1 MATNDEN
8 RSRVDRN
15 RSRDKNKS
23 PIQSEIDT
31 TLNTFSFN
39 VTQAKDD
46 AKKIYQNLSN
56 QHKTYLGAVE
66 KSTKATYTRMYKDLS
81 HQHSQYLTNLVN
93 REKAAHD
100 KIAQIWGGA
109 ANVPSN
115 GNVTTTSSSSS
126 NKDKDKKDE
135 EDEEVVERLDIIT
148 TIVKEFFKTFLGG
161 ADQFVKTYTQNYN
174 KYTTAFNTN
183 YKGLTTIISSSIDQ
197 LNSSIGSRAY
207 NITRDFL
214 PALEKVA
221 STGLQGSKAITKAT
235 DDVIASKIMPYLE
248 TQSSAWTNLYA
259 NLSESNIQTLKGQQ
273 LLLKQTEAGSRLL
286 QSGVIN
292 SLTDELEPLLRD
304 IEYNTSAKDMGEYQ
318 GLMEQLVS
326 TGGMTEREAYD
337 IVKTAVSASK
347 HPFAA
352 ITSGSLASTLAGIDV
367 ARGGS
372 GLAGLARAYGLT
384 ESATT
389 NLAVSAVG
397 NVAGLSLPADTTQ
410 IASRI
415 NKSFDTF
422 TRNTQDARAFYNKQ
436 VSQIEDVV
444 HNTDKLNNSVENL
457 GARTLGMWTKDIA
470 QPITNLLW
478 MIFGAIVSGQGVSLL
493 GKGIGA
499 SGKGN
504 ILVKALRTGVG
515 TKIVGGSTAAAGGV
529 LSSVAAGAGVL
540 AGIYTAYDGIKDFA
554 GSQSGVAGEGAKT
567 RGVIKAGSALGGAA
581 IGAAIGAVGGPIG
594 VGVGALAGAVI
605 GQVVSAFYDAP
616 YEKTLEK
623 VNKLSQSIS
632 DLGKAAKTQDTIK
645 SLTDNYESLTAEQQV
660 QLQVLKDTY
669 AIQQQIAIARVQEFA
684 GSDTLGKDWNLAKSA
699 YYSAKEAYGK
709 AYASGD
715 ATKISEAE
723 QQLSSAVAA
732 WQAFGDIYEN
742 AQYLTAN
749 QIENV
754 YSQLG
759 DLSMNSDEDLA
770 LLGVSRSNLSAWS
783 DWMDSRAEGYKGRH
797 GGGGDRSYAVGSD
810 YITHDQLATIHEG
823 EMVLTKA
830 DSALLRTIGQNASS
844 TMSTYYSN
852 QNKSS
857 TEIVDAIKW
866 AVGQL
871 LPAISSSVSTTS
883 NGNGSLDVKLP
894 GSIGYNDNMISMVRW
909 AMA

>member
-15 RSRDKNKS
+15 RSRDKNRS

-46 AKKIYQNLSN
+46 AKKIYQNLGN

-109 ANVPSN
+109 ANIPNNGGTTPPSPPS
-115 GNVTTTSSSSS
+115 G
-126 NKDKDKKDE
+126 KDKDKKDKN
-135 EDEEVVERLDIIT
+135 DEEVVERLDIIT
-148 TIVKEFFKTFLGG
+148 TVVKEFFKTFLNG

-197 LNSSIGSRAY
+197 LDSSIGSRAY
-207 NITRDFL
+207 NITRDLL

-248 TQSSAWTNLYA
+248 TQSATWTNLYA

-318 GLMEQLVS
+318 SVLEGLVAEGVS
-326 TGGMTEREAYD
+326 EREAYD
-337 IVKTAVSASK
+337 IVKTAISASK
-347 HPFAA
+347 NPFAA
-352 ITSGSLASTLAGIDV
+352 LTSGSPTAILAGMDV

-372 GLAGLARAYGLT
+372 GIEGLQRSYGLSAQAT
-384 ESATT
+384 NRISTGAMAYAMGWSMSATT
-389 NLAVSAVG
+389 PEVSASIR
-397 NVAGLSLPADTTQ
+397 AGLEKTSSQTA
-410 IASRI
+410 
-415 NKSFDTF
+415 K
-422 TRNTQDARAFYNKQ
+422 DAKAFYNKQ

-457 GARTLGMWTKDIA
+457 GAKMLGMWTKDIA

-499 SGKGN
+499 SGKGG
-504 ILVKALRTGVG
+504 ILAKALQTGVG
-515 TKIVGGSTAAAGGV
+515 SKIVGGSTAAAGGA

-605 GQVVSAFYDAP
+605 GQVVAAFYDAP
-616 YEKTLEK
+616 YEKTLER

-632 DLGKAAKTQDTIK
+632 DLNKAADTQNTIK
-645 SLTDNYESLTAEQQV
+645 SLTDSYESLTDEQKI
-660 QLQVLKDTY
+660 QLQVLKDTH
-669 AIQQQIAIARVQEFA
+669 AIQQQIAVEQVQEFA
-684 GSDTLGKDWNLAKSA
+684 GSDTLGEDWNRAKSA
-699 YYSAKEAYGK
+699 YYSAREAYGK
-709 AYASGD
+709 AYKSGD

-723 QQLSSAVAA
+723 QQLSSAVAT
-732 WQAFGDIYEN
+732 WQAFSAIYKN

-770 LLGVSRSNLSAWS
+770 LLGVSRSDLSAWS

-797 GGGGDRSYAVGSD
+797 GGKGSSYAVGSD
-810 YITHDQLATIHEG
+810 YITHDQVATIHEG

-866 AVGQL
+866 AVSQL